1 MGERRARWVGDA
13 GLYYDI
19 AAGLSDDALQRVPDE
34 KRPAEVDNGQDHEDE
49 YEKDER
55 RFDRSC
61 PVLRAEEPAFSAR
74 GGANRHWVRSTV
86 LAFTDGGKGQ
96 VPETNGV

>member
-1 MGERRARWVGDA
+1 MGERRARA
-13 GLYYDI
+13 GNASLDHDI
-19 AAGLSDDALQRVPDE
+19 AAGLSDDELQRVPDE
-34 KRPAEVDNGQDHEDE
+34 KRPAEVENGQYHEDE
-49 YEKDER
+49 DGKDER

-61 PVLRAEEPAFSAR
+61 PFLRAAEAAFSAR

-96 VPETNGV
+96 VPDIIGV